1 MAEQFFEM
9 LWDCGQCSTHG
20 LLGKAQRHCPMCGA
34 AQDPAK
40 RYFPEE
46 GKEVEVMG
54 HQFVG
59 ADWRCTYCDAPN
71 SAAAAFC
78 VGCGGPKDGARE
90 VALVQDATSASSP
103 IMGSQPP
110 ATPAAPV
117 APAANTRAGGFPW
130 VKAVIALFLVV
141 ASVVAY
147 LFFSTH
153 DETAQVAEKSWS
165 REIDVEQFTAV
176 RTSEWCDA
184 LPSGAYQVSRSRE
197 QRSTRQ
203 VADGQDCRDVRSDKG
218 DGTFSKTRE
227 CSTRYRDEPVYDD
240 KCSFRI
246 NRWQVVR
253 TARAQGG
260 AQLAPAW
267 PTPVISSNLV
277 ASNTLGAERLGS
289 RREHYRVQLQSKN
302 DKQWTCDLPPNQW
315 ETLSQGTPVV
325 LKVRGTG
332 GADCSTLGIA
342 R

>member
-20 LLGKAQRHCPMCGA
+20 LLGKTQRHCPMCGA

-59 ADWRCTYCDAPN
+59 ADWRCTFCDAPN
-71 SAAAAFC
+71 AAAAAFC
-78 VGCGGPKDGARE
+78 GACGGPKDGAKE
-90 VALVQDATSASSP
+90 VATVPD
-103 IMGSQPP
+103 SQGRSTIPGAAAVPP
-110 ATPAAPV
+110 PTPAPV
-117 APAANTRAGGFPW
+117 TAARTSGVRW
-130 VKAVIALFLVV
+130 WKVALTLLLM
-141 ASVVAY
+141 AACLLSY
-147 LFFSTH
+147 LFFSKH
-153 DETAQVAEKSWS
+153 DESAQVMDRSWS

-176 RTSEWCDA
+176 HTSEWCDA

-227 CSTRYRDEPVYDD
+227 CTTRYRDEPVYAD
-240 KCSFRI
+240 KCTYRI

-253 TARAQGG
+253 TASAAGG
-260 AQLAPAW
+260 ANLAPSW
-267 PTPVISSNLV
+267 PTPGIGNSQV
-277 ASNTLGAERLGS
+277 AADILGVQRLGS
-289 RREHYRVQLQSKN
+289 RRENYRVQLQSSQGKR
-302 DKQWTCDLPPNQW
+302 WTCDLSP
-315 ETLSQGTPVV
+315 TLWGALSEGKSVQ
-325 LKVRGTG
+325 LKVRSIG
-332 GADCSTLGIA
+332 GADCSSLAIA
-342 R
+342 P